1 MQEENESAN
10 EVALEL
16 LGPSIVEA
24 DKEEGAK
31 KWRVIAFTYDP
42 PLIGYGPT
50 LWDALDKASQQIV
63 FKKIEK
69 SPK

>member
-1 MQEENESAN
+1 MQEENESAE

-16 LGPSIVEA
+16 LGPTLVEP
-24 DKEEGAK
+24 DKEDGPK

-50 LWDALDKASQQIV
+50 LWDALDQATGQIA
-63 FKKIEK
+63 FKKV
-69 SPK
+69 